1 MTKPSNP
8 RSGAA
13 RVPGLPR
20 RSALAAVAAIGISA
34 SLAACAPEPPA
45 EPRSTPTKTK
55 SATETPSPTPPPEPT
70 PEPTPEPPA
79 FDKAA
84 HSIDDPMSIWIVG
97 NKMRPFTP
105 VDFEPSDLVATQGV
119 ANQNGQ
125 PLREVA
131 ARATEQFI
139 AGAAAAGYQVQI
151 ISAYR
156 PYSMQVGL
164 YNGYVARDGQ
174 AAADTYSARPGHSEH
189 QTGLTVDLDDYGGC
203 YLEPCFGG
211 TPAGQWLGANAA
223 DYGFILRYPEGKQEV
238 TGFMPE
244 PWHFRYVGPELAQE
258 MKRTGITTLE
268 EFFGLPAAPGYAG

>member
-1 MTKPSNP
+1 MRQPKHP
-8 RSGAA
+8 RSGAECS
-13 RVPGLPR
+13 PGLPR

-34 SLAACAPEPPA
+34 SLAACAPEPTT

-55 SATETPSPTPPPEPT
+55 SATETPTPTPPPEPT

-84 HSIDDPMSIWIVG
+84 HSIDDPMSIWVVG

-211 TPAGQWLGANAA
+211 TPAGQWLAANAA